1 MISTYKELADKYHL
15 DMEQVYA
22 AIKNIQ
28 DKSVVLVG
36 VSGKIA
42 SGKDTIAPLVVS
54 ELGYSFPEGLSFA
67 DHLKNELK
75 QIITIV
81 NKSQYYAQAEHFVKI
96 DMYPKNS
103 YYKEVVEA
111 LYDPIKSGEI
121 TNQYSRH
128 PQFRRAIQIWATE
141 VRRAEDPLYWVR
153 QTARD
158 VVAELARKRSV
169 EISDVR
175 FPNEADFITD
185 LRGVLVRLNISQEE
199 QIKRM
204 IKRDKYTPDLKNL
217 VHPSETALDDYN
229 FEYSITVDGL
239 DPLSVAERVTLYIKG
254 PHRHRPVF

>member
-1 MISTYKELADKYHL
+1 MISTVRQLTDKYRL
-15 DMEQVYA
+15 NENQVA
-22 AIKNIQ
+22 MALRNVQ

-42 SGKDTIAPLVVS
+42 SGKDTIAPLIVS
-54 ELGYSFPEGLSFA
+54 ELGYSFPDGLSFG

-75 QIITIV
+75 QIIHIV
-81 NKSQYYAQAEHFVKI
+81 NKSQYYSQAEHFVKM
-96 DMYPKNS
+96 DMFPKNS

-141 VRRAEDPLYWVR
+141 VRRAEDPLYWIR
-153 QTARD
+153 QTAAD
-158 VVAELARKRSV
+158 VTENLANKRSV

-175 FPNEADFITD
+175 FPNEAEFITD
-185 LRGVLVRLNISQEE
+185 FRGILVRLNISREE

-204 IKRDKYTPDLKNL
+204 VKRDKYSPDLKNL
-217 VHPSETALDDYN
+217 DHSSETDLDNYN
-229 FEYSITVDGL
+229 FEYSIKVDGL
-239 DPLSVAERVTLYIKG
+239 DPLSIAERVTIYIKG
-254 PHRHRPVF
+254 PHRRTAEY